1 MLTDADPS
9 APGVQVVVRVR
20 WADMDAY
27 GHVNN
32 AVYLNYLEEARDR
45 VLEELFGAESYDFV
59 LAHVDIDY
67 RREITQDAGEVTVE
81 SRVTGWG
88 RSSVRTAEAI
98 RFSDGTLS
106 AEGGAVV
113 VARDTET
120 GASRPLT
127 DVELARLAARW
138 PPATG

>member
-1 MLTDADPS
+1 M
-9 APGVQVVVRVR
+9 RVR

-45 VLEELFGAESYDFV
+45 VLEELFGAQSYDFV

-67 RREITQDAGEVTVE
+67 RREITQDAGEVIVE

-88 RSSVRTAEAI
+88 RSSIRTAEAI
-98 RFSDGTLS
+98 RFADGTVS
-106 AEGGAVV
+106 AEGGTVI
-113 VARDTET
+113 VARDAET
-120 GASRPLT
+120 RASRPLT
-127 DVELARLAARW
+127 DDERASLRARW
-138 PPATG
+138 PVVSSPAG

>member
-1 MLTDADPS
+1 M
-9 APGVQVVVRVR
+9 
-20 WADMDAY
+20 
-27 GHVNN
+27 
-32 AVYLNYLEEARDR
+32 
-45 VLEELFGAESYDFV
+45 
-59 LAHVDIDY
+59 I
-67 RREITQDAGEVTVE
+67 VE

-127 DVELARLAARW
+127 ADELTRLTTRW
-138 PPATG
+138 PPATGSSSGLEHG